1 MEVFTNL
8 DTRIQMIEENEDIE
22 FPITEENLEILE
34 CFTGKAIRKRPRILK
49 DIAAFNVAIY
59 LDCEG
64 DLKFFNLPTTLKT
77 FVNKFIISYS

>member
-34 CFTGKAIRKRPRILK
+34 AFTVKARSKRL
-49 DIAAFNVAIY
+49 
-59 LDCEG
+59 
-64 DLKFFNLPTTLKT
+64 
-77 FVNKFIISYS
+77 